1 MRKYV
6 NVSVDVNYLDVDVD
20 IDDVMESLSDKQ
32 LEYVEREFFG
42 HLSRK
47 PITLQEIEWDEVL
60 NKLYD
65 NRFMITD
72 EEESLIKK
80 IANRF

>member
-6 NVSVDVNYLDVDVD
+6 NVTVDVNYLDVDVD

-32 LEYVEREFFG
+32 LEYVEREFFD
-42 HLSRK
+42 HLPRK

-80 IANRF
+80 ITNRF